1 MALAI
6 TGTGN
11 GSLNNLALSANTG
24 TIVDT
29 GRAGGVIQVVSS
41 FKNDMATTTST
52 SFADISGLSVSLT
65 PSSSS
70 NKILIMFTLGNVG
83 NLVNTTLFNLVR
95 DSTNIAQPS
104 GGSNPATINEY
115 NGSSNNGDVDN
126 CSMHFLDSPATTS
139 SVTYKIQWRVDAGTG
154 YLNRHTGNTNYRAVS
169 SIVAMEVVA

>member
-115 NGSSNNGDVDN
+115 NGNGNNGDVDN

-139 SVTYKIQWRVDAGTG
+139 SVTYNIQR
-154 YLNRHTGNTNYRAVS
+154 
-169 SIVAMEVVA
+169 